1 MKFVKLEK
9 RFLEEL
15 KKLGIREITEE
26 NVYDDVYLRLW
37 DLDGYLGNLE
47 ERTPE
52 IQEEFDTVYDF
63 VNFWDDTEAA
73 GDELDF
79 EWINEQLKK

>member
-1 MKFVKLEK
+1 MTMFTFVC
-9 RFLEEL
+9 
-15 KKLGIREITEE
+15 GIWTAI
-26 NVYDDVYLRLW
+26 W
-37 DLDGYLGNLE
+37 
-47 ERTPE
+47 
-52 IQEEFDTVYDF
+52 VYDF

>member
-26 NVYDDVYLRLW
+26 NVYDDVYLRLR
-37 DLDGYLGNLE
+37 DRDGYLGNLE

-52 IQEEFDTVYDF
+52 MQEELDTVYDF
-63 VNFWDDTEAA
+63 LNFWDDTEAA

>member
-1 MKFVKLEK
+1 M
-9 RFLEEL
+9 
-15 KKLGIREITEE
+15 
-26 NVYDDVYLRLW
+26 
-37 DLDGYLGNLE
+37 GNLE

-73 GDELDF
+73 GNELDF
-79 EWINEQLKK
+79 DWINEQLKK